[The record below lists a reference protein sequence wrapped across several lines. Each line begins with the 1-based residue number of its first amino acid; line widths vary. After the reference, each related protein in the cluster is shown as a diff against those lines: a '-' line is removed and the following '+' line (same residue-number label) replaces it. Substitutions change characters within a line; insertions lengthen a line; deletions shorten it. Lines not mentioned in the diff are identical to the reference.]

1 VRGDDGFLNGPNVWV
16 LIPLA
21 ALSIPIV
28 AIVGETPLMWFL
40 GGALL
45 VVAFMLASRN
55 LMALRHRHRLE
66 ELEARERIALAERDR
81 LSAVDRMLEREGVH
95 DPTRRL
101 PPL

>member
-1 VRGDDGFLNGPNVWV
+1 MSEDRFFTGPNVWV

-40 GGALL
+40 GGVIV
-45 VVAFMLASRN
+45 VVAVTLAARN
-55 LMALRHRHRLE
+55 LMALRHQHRLQ
-66 ELEARERIALAERDR
+66 ELQARERIALAEQDR
-81 LSAVDRMLEREGVH
+81 LMAVDRMLEREGVN